1 MVAVSDCVTRPNRVG
16 LGRGR
21 EINLALA
28 ILGGRPTAERRSW
41 LEGRMHNSP
50 PRIFQWAPW
59 LMAATGAVL
68 SAYVVLAYRFDQP
81 LGGSDFDQLWQSA
94 RALLAGRDPYAAI
107 GPSDPSRFQFP
118 LYYPLTATLVAVP
131 FAPLSFRLARLV
143 FAAMAGGVLGYAFGQ
158 HRPWLWPTFF
168 GVPFMLAAR
177 NVQLSPLLT
186 AAILFPWLGWLAAAK
201 PNLGL
206 VMLAGSSSRQAVLIL
221 LSGSAALLLLS
232 LALRP
237 DWPWEW
243 REALATGHHFRPLIL
258 RPGGVIMLMAL
269 LRWWDP
275 DARLLLTLALVP
287 QTGLFY
293 DALPACLVARTRMQS
308 AVIALCTQIVG
319 VYATSLRAPDFVDA
333 SWKTGTLVLWGA
345 LVPPL
350 VVVLRRGVRRTGPA
364 S

>member
-1 MVAVSDCVTRPNRVG
+1 MPEAASH
-16 LGRGR
+16 
-21 EINLALA
+21 
-28 ILGGRPTAERRSW
+28 GGRWYPS
-41 LEGRMHNSP
+41 
-50 PRIFQWAPW
+50 
-59 LMAATGAVL
+59 LMAAAGAAL
-68 SAYVVLAYRFDQP
+68 SAYVVLAYRFDKP

-94 RALLAGRDPYAAI
+94 RALLVGLDPYAAI
-107 GPSDPSRFQFP
+107 GPGDPSRFQFP
-118 LYYPLTATLVAVP
+118 LFYPLTAALIAVP

-143 FAAMAGGVLGYAFGQ
+143 FAAMAGGVLGYAFGR
-158 HRPWLWPTFF
+158 HRPWLWPTLF

-186 AAILFPWLGWLAAAK
+186 AAFVFPWLGWLAAAK

-206 VMLAGSSSRQAVLIL
+206 VMLAGSSSRHAVLIL
-221 LSGSAALLLLS
+221 LTGSAALLLLS

-243 REALATGHHFRPLIL
+243 IRALTTAHHFRPLIL
-258 RPGGVIMLMAL
+258 RPGGAIMLMAL

-275 DARLLLTLALVP
+275 DARLLLALALVP

-308 AVIALCTQIVG
+308 AVIAFCTQIAG
-319 VYATSLRAPDFVDA
+319 VYVISLRAPDFADA

-350 VVVLRRGVRRTGPA
+350 VVVLRRGLRRQPQPA
-364 S
+364 ESP

>member
-1 MVAVSDCVTRPNRVG
+1 
-16 LGRGR
+16 
-21 EINLALA
+21 
-28 ILGGRPTAERRSW
+28 
-41 LEGRMHNSP
+41 
-50 PRIFQWAPW
+50 
-59 LMAATGAVL
+59 MAAAGAAL
-68 SAYVVLAYRFDQP
+68 STYVVLAYRFDKP

-94 RALLAGRDPYAAI
+94 RALLAGQDPYAVI
-107 GPSDPSRFQFP
+107 GPGDPARFQYP
-118 LYYPLTATLVAVP
+118 LFYPLTAALVAVP
-131 FAPLSFRLARLV
+131 FTPLSFQLARLV
-143 FAAMAGGVLGYAFGQ
+143 FAAVAGGVLGYAFGK

-186 AAILFPWLGWLAAAK
+186 AAILLPWLGWLAAAK
-201 PNLGL
+201 PNFGL
-206 VMLAGSSSRQAVLIL
+206 VMLAGSGSRRAILIL
-221 LSGSAALLLLS
+221 LSGSGALLVLS

-243 REALATGHHFRPLIL
+243 RAALATADHFRPLIL

-275 DARLLLTLALVP
+275 DARLLLALALVP

-293 DALPACLVARTRMQS
+293 DALPACLVARTRMQ
-308 AVIALCTQIVG
+308 AAAIAFCTQIAG
-319 VYATSLRAPDFVDA
+319 VYATTLRAPEFAEA

-350 VVVLRRGVRRTGPA
+350 VVVLRRGVRLKPHQRGAT
-364 S
+364 